1 MTLQSPLNNVLVT
14 IDRKYVGHITDVL
27 RTSQLTPDSQLNP
40 ADLVNILGTVVSV
53 PRGTSDRI
61 DYKGFSTNDLKAGD
75 LILFRYDVIFAFAK
89 QAESEEP
96 VYKNEFWYKG
106 KSYWRVDIQKVFA
119 VIKKDAV
126 KMVNGY
132 VMLENVP
139 EASKIIL
146 AASQKKIMQAGSAT
160 VTHIGRS
167 LTHKKKVNVKPLD
180 TVFYN
185 PLIVQK
191 YQIKDKKFG
200 IIKQDKLFGKC
211 PPEYAN
217 QVN

>member
-1 MTLQSPLNNVLVT
+1 MQSPLNNVLVT
-14 IDRKYVGHITDVL
+14 IDRKYIGHISDVL
-27 RTSQLTPDSQLNP
+27 RMSQLTPDSQLNP
-40 ADLVNILGTVVSV
+40 ADLVNIIGTVVSV
-53 PRGTSDRI
+53 PRGTSARQ
-61 DYKGFSTNDLKAGD
+61 DYKGFSLNDLKVGD
-75 LILFRYDVIFAFAK
+75 MILFRYDVIFSFVK
-89 QAESEEP
+89 QPESEEP
-96 VYKNEFWYKG
+96 IYKNEFWYQG

-132 VMLENVP
+132 VMLENIP
-139 EASKIIL
+139 EQSKIIL
-146 AASQKKIMQAGSAT
+146 AASQKKLMEAGSAT
-160 VTHIGRS
+160 VTHIGRN
-167 LTHKKKVNVKPLD
+167 LTHLKKVNVKPLD

-200 IIKQDKLFGKC
+200 IIKQKDLYGKC